1 MAENAIAQLLAD
13 ALAHYPERPYLVAE
27 DEAEWQNYGTMVKRI
42 QRRRNDL
49 SQAGIQA
56 GDRVGISLGHPREF
70 VTAWL
75 TVLAM
80 DAVAVPLDQAAPVA
94 DQVRTLNT
102 SGARFLISDDSR
114 FDVPPTV
121 GCVAWESPSSG
132 AHLVRA
138 PLGPRLT
145 RADQGGGV
153 ILLTSGTTGDPKPV
167 GLPIRALL
175 RTATEVVAAHRLTAG
190 DVGYSPLPLFHINGE
205 VVGVLATLLAG
216 GSLIV
221 SDRFHLGQF
230 WPTVNRA
237 RPTWLNLVPS
247 ILKVLVGHDEDPQ
260 DASRIRFIRS
270 ASAPLPLAILSAIER
285 RWNIP
290 VIETYGLSE
299 AASQIAANS
308 LEGRRRGSVGKP
320 TGVQIRIVDDVG
332 ACVGAN
338 QVGEV
343 EIRGEAV
350 IDPAWGPNR
359 WAIEKLHRGWYR
371 TGDLGRFDRD
381 GYLYLQGRR
390 RELINRGGEKV
401 FPREVEEIVLEHPAL
416 ADCAVVGRPHEVL
429 GEEPVAFVVM
439 RQAFSGDAAAV
450 TEELGQLVAAR
461 LSRFKWPAQYF
472 VVSALP
478 KGTTGKVS
486 RNSLRRSLVGIES

>member
-1 MAENAIAQLLAD
+1 MAEAAIGLVLVEAMAR
-13 ALAHYPERPYLVAE
+13 YPQRPYLMSE
-27 DEAEWQNYGTMVKRI
+27 DEAELQTYGGMLRQIEKRSTL
-42 QRRRNDL
+42 L
-49 SQAGIQA
+49 SRAGIQA
-56 GDRVGISLGHPREF
+56 GDRVGISLGRPQEF

-80 DAVAVPLDQAAPVA
+80 DAVAVPLDQAAPAA
-94 DQVRTLNT
+94 DQIRTLKT
-102 SGARFLISDDSR
+102 SGARFLISDDAG
-114 FDVPPTV
+114 FDVPPAV
-121 GCVAWESPSSG
+121 GRVAWNLSR
-132 AHLVRA
+132 ADLVRA

-145 RADQGGGV
+145 RADQGAGV

-175 RTATEVVAAHRLTAG
+175 RTASEVVAVHRLTAE

-205 VVGVLATLLAG
+205 VVAVLATLLAG

-221 SDRFHLGQF
+221 SDRFHLGRF
-230 WPTVNRA
+230 WPTVNRE

-247 ILKVLVGHDEDPQ
+247 ILKVLANHDEDPA
-260 DASRIRFIRS
+260 DVSRIRFIRS
-270 ASAPLPLAILSAIER
+270 ASAPLPVATLSAIER

-299 AASQIAANS
+299 AASQIAANP
-308 LEGRRRGSVGKP
+308 LQGRRPGSVGKP
-320 TGVQIRIVDDVG
+320 TGVQIRIVDELG
-332 ACVGAN
+332 ACLGPD

-350 IDPAWGPNR
+350 IDPGWGPNR
-359 WAIEKLHRGWYR
+359 WAIEKYHRGWYR
-371 TGDLGRFDRD
+371 TGDLGMFDKD
-381 GYLYLQGRR
+381 DYLYLQGRL

-401 FPREVEEIVLEHPAL
+401 FPREVEEIILEHPAL
-416 ADCAVVGRPHEVL
+416 ADCAVVGRPHEML

-439 RQAFSGDAAAV
+439 TQAFSGDVATV
-450 TEELGQLVAAR
+450 TEELTQLVAAR

-472 VVSALP
+472 VVNALP
-478 KGTTGKVS
+478 KGATGKVS
-486 RNSLRRSLVGIES
+486 RNSLRRRLVGIES